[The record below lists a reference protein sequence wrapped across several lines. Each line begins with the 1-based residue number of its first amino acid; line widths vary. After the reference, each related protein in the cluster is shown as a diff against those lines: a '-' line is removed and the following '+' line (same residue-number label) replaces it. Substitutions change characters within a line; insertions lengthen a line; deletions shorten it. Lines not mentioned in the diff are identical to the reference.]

1 MYSKIK
7 MEYQKL
13 VQEASSIQSQLK
25 HLPDGKLICVQN
37 GKYTKWFHSHEGHI
51 TYIPKSTQDF
61 AEKLAIKTYLSRK
74 LQDIRHEMCAL
85 EFYLR
90 HHKDSE
96 NTAESLLSK
105 SSPYAPLL
113 SSHFSI
119 VSEELGSWM
128 NEPYEH
134 NSAFPE
140 QCIHKTCLNLLVR
153 SKSEAQIAMLLYTNK
168 IPFRYEAPLILG
180 DHTIYPDFTIRHPV
194 TGDFYYWEHF
204 GLMDNEDYRRNTFAK
219 LQLYSN
225 HGINPGIHL
234 ITTYETKNHPLN
246 YEAIESLIK
255 LHLL

>member
-1 MYSKIK
+1 MYTKIK
-7 MEYQKL
+7 TEYQKL

-37 GKYTKWFHSHEGHI
+37 GKYTKWFHSLERHI
-51 TYIPKSTQDF
+51 TYIPKSNQDI
-61 AEKLAIKTYLSRK
+61 AEKLAIKAYLSRR
-74 LQDIRHEMCAL
+74 LQDILHEITAL
-85 EFYLR
+85 DFYLR
-90 HHKDSE
+90 HHKE
-96 NTAESLLSK
+96 TETTAESLLSS

-119 VSEELGSWM
+119 VSEELDAWAK
-128 NEPYEH
+128 EPYER
-134 NSAFPE
+134 NPMFPE

-180 DHTIYPDFTIRHPV
+180 DHTIFPDFTIRHPV

-204 GLMDNEDYRRNTFAK
+204 GLMDIEDYRRNTFSK

-225 HGINPGIHL
+225 HGIYPGIHL
-234 ITTYETKNHPLN
+234 ITTYETKSHPLN

-255 LHLL
+255 LHFL